1 MTEPFALTARRV
13 FDGDGWHDDAALV
26 VRAGL
31 VEAILP
37 TDALPKTMKRIDAG
51 GLLAPG
57 FVDLQVNGGGGVML
71 NDHPDVAS
79 IRTICSAHAPFGT
92 TALLPTLITDT
103 PEITAAA
110 IAAGERAAKEAV
122 PGFLGLHL
130 EGPHLSLARKGAHD
144 PKLIRPMTEADQAA
158 LIAARRHLPV
168 LLTTVAPESVDP
180 QQVAALAQIGRAH
193 V

>member
-1 MTEPFALTARRV
+1 MSDRFALTGARI
-13 FDGDGWHDDAALV
+13 FDGADWHDNAALV
-26 VRAGL
+26 VSGGL

-37 TDALPKTMKRIDAG
+37 TGAIPTGVDRIETD

-79 IRTICSAHAPFGT
+79 IETICRAHAPFGT

-103 PEITAAA
+103 PAITAAA
-110 IAAGERAAKEAV
+110 VAAGAAAARQKV

-130 EGPHLSLARKGAHD
+130 EGPHLSVARKGAHD
-144 PKLIRPMTEADQAA
+144 PALIRPMTDVDQAA
-158 LIAARRHLPV
+158 LIAARK
-168 LLTTVAPESVDP
+168 D
-180 QQVAALAQIGRAH
+180 
-193 V
+193 